1 MNLLKKI
8 ILNFINTTGY
18 ILKKKSYF
26 KKYESIPSLG
36 IQQKKIISIASKLTM
51 TPIIRQYA
59 LLNLLDYIFRKNIKG
74 DLVECGVWFGGNL
87 IIFDQLKKKYNSKK
101 KIYGYDTFSGM
112 PKPTVKDKDMQ
123 KKQFFE
129 TYKDLNKKYYS
140 PKKFNL
146 LKVKKN
152 LNLNKVNLKEI
163 KLFKGRVEDTLV
175 KKENL
180 PNKISLL
187 RLDTDWF
194 ESTNVS
200 LNQLYP
206 RLVKGGVLIIDDYG
220 WNSGC
225 KKATDN
231 YFKKKGGEVSFFRID
246 HEAVFLIK

>member
-1 MNLLKKI
+1 MNPVKKI
-8 ILNFINTTGY
+8 ILNFIETAGY
-18 ILKKKSYF
+18 VLKKKSYL
-26 KKYESIPSLG
+26 KKYESIPSLN
-36 IQQKKIISIASKLTM
+36 IQQKKIMSITSKLTM

-74 DLVECGVWFGGNL
+74 DLVECGVWLGGNL

-101 KIYGYDTFSGM
+101 KIYGYDTFAGM
-112 PKPTVKDKDMQ
+112 PKPTVNDKDMQ

-129 TYKDLNKKYYS
+129 TYKDLNQRYYS
-140 PKKFNL
+140 AKKLNL
-146 LKVKKN
+146 LEVKKN
-152 LNLNKVNLKEI
+152 LDLNKVNLKQI

-194 ESTNVS
+194 ESTKVS

-206 RLVKGGVLIIDDYG
+206 KLVKGGVLIIDDYG
-220 WNSGC
+220 WNLGC

-231 YFKKKGGEVSFFRID
+231 YFKRKKNKISFFRID